1 MKTNRM
7 CAILGNVTKY
17 DTLLP
22 LTNKRPLATLPFD
35 AKYRLIDF
43 PLSSIVNSHINTVF
57 MVFNEG
63 ETQSVFDHIG
73 GGKEWNLDALQNR
86 YFVYFYQDFLKQ
98 KELGLNYYESL
109 IDYLEKSKSAY
120 TVYLGSKMLCNIDLR
135 AVLKIH
141 RTQKNDMTLVYKRM
155 ESEKICSSDTILDI
169 VDGGKVSGSHKFDSV
184 RTDNEKENLFMD
196 IFMVDTQW
204 LINELRE
211 AVKRDEST
219 NIREFL
225 TQKIN
230 AVNSSTYEYTGYLS
244 NIHDVKSYYD
254 ANMDMLEPT
263 KFNSLLY
270 SSQKIYTKVKNEVPT
285 YYSKESSVKNSQFA
299 TGSIIEG
306 TVENSLVSRNAF
318 IKSGA
323 NVSDSIIMTGGTV
336 KANATVEYAIIDK
349 NVVVEE
355 GVTIRG
361 TKAHPICV
369 EKGAVVMQ
377 DIFGGE

>member
-43 PLSSIVNSHINTVF
+43 PLSSIVNSHVNTVF

-98 KELGLNYYESL
+98 KELGLNYYESV
-109 IDYLEKSKSAY
+109 IDYLEKSKSTY

-141 RTQKNDMTLVYKRM
+141 RTQENDMTLVYKRM
-155 ESEKICSSDTILDI
+155 EKEKICSSDTILD
-169 VDGGKVSGSHKFDSV
+169 VAEGGKVSGSHKFDELDTV
-184 RTDNEKENLFMD
+184 EEKENLFMD

-211 AVKRDEST
+211 AARKGEST

-225 TQKIN
+225 TQRIN
-230 AVNSSTYEYTGYLS
+230 AVNTSTYEYTGYLS

-299 TGSIIEG
+299 TGSVIEG
-306 TVENSLVSRNAF
+306 TVENSLVSRNAL
-318 IKSGA
+318 IKVDA
-323 NVSDSIIMTGGTV
+323 KVSDSIIMTGGTI
-336 KANATVEYAIIDK
+336 KANATVEYAILDK

-361 TKAHPICV
+361 TKDQPICI
-369 EKGAVVMQ
+369 EKGAVVLQ
-377 DIFGGE
+377 DIVGGE